1 MLDISCKTN
10 LNNDMKR
17 PIYDGTNEDECEY
30 YDNVIM
36 DLPTFEEWTKDMPL
50 VDQIKFHYDVDIG
63 NFIGDYWEIVASV
76 AQDQNWLNK
85 FNKEFEENLRE
96 REYIR

>member
-1 MLDISCKTN
+1 
-10 LNNDMKR
+10 MKK

-36 DLPTFEEWTKDMPL
+36 DLPTFEEWTKDMSL
-50 VDQIKFHYDVDIG
+50 TDQIKFHYDVDLKDCFPDG
-63 NFIGDYWEIVASV
+63 WMVDPWEIVAQV
-76 AQDQNWLNK
+76 ATNPNWLNE
-85 FNKEFEENLRE
+85 FRKEFEENLRE

>member
-1 MLDISCKTN
+1 
-10 LNNDMKR
+10 MKK

-36 DLPTFEEWTKDMPL
+36 DLPTFEEWTNNMSL
-50 VDQIKFHYDVDIG
+50 TDQLKFHYDVDLD
-63 NFIGDYWEIVASV
+63 NFTGDPWEIVAEIARTEGS
-76 AQDQNWLNK
+76 NWLRE
-85 FNKEFEENLRE
+85 FHKEFEDNLRE

>member
-1 MLDISCKTN
+1 
-10 LNNDMKR
+10 MKQ

-36 DLPTFEEWTKDMPL
+36 DLPTFEEWTNNMSL
-50 VDQIKFHYDVDIG
+50 TDQIKFHYDVDLD
-63 NFIGDYWEIVASV
+63 NFTGDPWEIVAEIARTDGS
-76 AQDQNWLNK
+76 NWLRE
-85 FNKEFEENLRE
+85 FHKEFEENLRE